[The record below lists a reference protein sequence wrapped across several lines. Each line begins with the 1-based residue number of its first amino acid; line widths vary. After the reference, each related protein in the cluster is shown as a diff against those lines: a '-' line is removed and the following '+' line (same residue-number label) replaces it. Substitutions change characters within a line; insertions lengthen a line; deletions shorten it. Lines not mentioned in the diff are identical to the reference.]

1 MFDKEYVAPESGRNR
16 MKLSVQDFAE
26 IVAVLRGEQSDSSA
40 QEKRR
45 AVRMAVTTTLV
56 VGVLDGDRITRKFS
70 VLTRDISLA
79 GCGLLQSIAL
89 QQGQQFVI
97 SLPRKAPR
105 PPLFVVTAVQHCRP
119 LADGVYGLG
128 CEFVGQAPSSVAEKL
143 LLDESN
149 EHDRIRKSVLN

>member
-1 MFDKEYVAPESGRNR
+1 

-26 IVAVLRGEQSDSSA
+26 VVAVLRAEQSDASA
-40 QEKRR
+40 QEKRN
-45 AVRMAVTTTLV
+45 AVRMAVTTKLV

-79 GCGLLQSIAL
+79 GVGLLQSIAL

-97 SLPRKAPR
+97 SLPRKSPR
-105 PPLFVVTAVQHCRP
+105 PPLFFVTEVQHCRP

-128 CEFVGQAPSSVAEKL
+128 CEFVRPASSAMSEKL
-143 LLDESN
+143 MLDQNHEY
-149 EHDRIRKSVLN
+149 ERIRNSVLN